1 MHPSL
6 PVRLVKMISIGWTQ
20 RKYEPPGHGMVV
32 LIPET
37 NGAKC
42 RLLTIMSASHLLIK
56 PPCTSVLQLAELL
69 CEFNP

>member
-1 MHPSL
+1 ML
-6 PVRLVKMISIGWTQ
+6 YVRLVRAHKHTRQ
-20 RKYEPPGHGMVV
+20 VCQDRKYEASDLVPV

-37 NGAKC
+37 NGTKC
-42 RLLTIMSASHLLIK
+42 RLLTIMSASLLLIK